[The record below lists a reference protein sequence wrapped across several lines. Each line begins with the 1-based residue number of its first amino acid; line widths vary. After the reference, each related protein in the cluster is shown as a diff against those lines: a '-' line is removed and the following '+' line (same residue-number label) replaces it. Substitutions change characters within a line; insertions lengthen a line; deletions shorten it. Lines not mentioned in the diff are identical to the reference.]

1 MFDFPYFLNTFFTLL
16 PGVPITLLI
25 AVVAFF
31 CGSVIGFLIAL
42 IRLYSI
48 PFISQ
53 VAIFYVSLFRGTP
66 LLVQIFVFYYG
77 IPIFIKSM
85 GLDSSFTNIDAMYY
99 AFVAFSFYASAYLS
113 EIFRAAMLSVDKGQR
128 EAGYSLGMNNMQTLR
143 RIVIPQSLMNTL
155 PNLLNFF
162 IMLIKDTSIASV
174 ITVRELMGLAE
185 IEIGRSSQ
193 FLEVYLMAALMY
205 WVLCIV
211 LEWIFGKIENRFKKF
226 RREYA

>member
-128 EAGYSLGMNNMQTLR
+128 EAAYSLGMNNMQTLR